1 MKINFAYGKDINNV
15 TTVDVIDCYENIC
28 AVYVGN
34 TQLIE
39 STLASAN
46 IFKDAYYKSENAL
59 NIVSSSEEYQSVK
72 IIYYVM
78 PELKK
83 IVPKDGEPEFVE
95 GEVMVPIEFIELVK
109 AKLKASLYRIA
120 NEDELCAKW
129 TALYNVKLEEFKIW
143 VEQKRPRFGIL

>member
-1 MKINFAYGKDINNV
+1 MKINFAYGKDINND

-59 NIVSSSEEYQSVK
+59 KIVSSSEEYQSVK

-83 IVPKDGEPEFVE
+83 IENDKVTGN
-95 GEVMVPIEFIELVK
+95 VMVPIEFLELVK
-109 AKLKASLYRIA
+109 AKLKATMYRNA

-129 TALYNVKLEEFKIW
+129 TALYNVKLEQFKIW
-143 VEQKRPRFGIL
+143 VEQKRPKFGLN

>member
-1 MKINFAYGKDINNV
+1 MQLVYTNKAQTITKNIKA
-15 TTVDVIDCYENIC
+15 DCYENIC
-28 AVYVGN
+28 AVCVQG
-34 TQLIE
+34 TQYIE
-39 STLASAN
+39 STMATAT
-46 IFKDAYYKSENAL
+46 IFENTYYKNNNNL
-59 NIVSSSEEYQSVK
+59 CIDSSAGNYPDCE

-83 IVPKDGEPEFVE
+83 ITKNDDGSEFVE
-95 GEVMVPIEFIELVK
+95 GEVMVPVEFIELVK

-143 VEQKRPRFGIL
+143 IEQKRPRFGIL

>member
-1 MKINFAYGKDINNV
+1 MDFIFNFCDG
-15 TTVDVIDCYENIC
+15 TTMTGIVRPDCFENIC
-28 AVYVGN
+28 AVYVDG

-39 STLASAN
+39 STVATAD
-46 IFKDAYYKSENAL
+46 IFKDTYFKNNNELVVN
-59 NIVSSSEEYQSVK
+59 SSAKGSAMMK

-78 PELKK
+78 PELKTVTIK
-83 IVPKDGEPEFVE
+83 GDGSEYVE

-143 VEQKRPRFGIL
+143 MEQKRPRFGIL

>member
-1 MKINFAYGKDINNV
+1 MDYIFNFSNGSGS
-15 TTVDVIDCYENIC
+15 TGTVEPDCFENIC
-28 AVYVGN
+28 AVYVDG

-39 STLASAN
+39 STVATAD
-46 IFKDAYYKSENAL
+46 IFKDTYFKNNNAL
-59 NIVSSSEEYQSVK
+59 VVNSSAKDSAKMK

-78 PELKK
+78 PELKT
-83 IVPKDGEPEFVE
+83 IVQKNDDSEYVE
-95 GEVMVPIEFIELVK
+95 GNVMVPVEFIELVK

>member
-1 MKINFAYGKDINNV
+1 MDYRFNFSNGSGSQG
-15 TTVDVIDCYENIC
+15 TVKPDCFENIC
-28 AVYVGN
+28 AVYVDG

-39 STLASAN
+39 STVATADIFRDTYFKNNNELVVNSSA
-46 IFKDAYYKSENAL
+46 E
-59 NIVSSSEEYQSVK
+59 VSAIMK
-72 IIYYVM
+72 IIYYIM
-78 PELKK
+78 PELKT
-83 IVPKDGEPEFVE
+83 IVSKDGESEYVE

-143 VEQKRPRFGIL
+143 VEQKRPKFGIL